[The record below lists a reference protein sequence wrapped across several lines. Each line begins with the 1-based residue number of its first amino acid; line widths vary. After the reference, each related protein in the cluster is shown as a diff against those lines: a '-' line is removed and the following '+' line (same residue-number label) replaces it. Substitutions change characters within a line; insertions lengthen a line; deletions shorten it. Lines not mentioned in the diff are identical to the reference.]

1 MKTRTGL
8 IVVAVGAVLAFAVRG
23 SPSWFSFQIA
33 GWVIMVTGVAGM
45 VLSRRQYSWPQW
57 VVALRRPR
65 ATVVKTDSEPRAL
78 ATGEVLHQST
88 DPGTPLPEVRPPPA
102 RTTPEQVIPGTA
114 QPADRGRGVPPWND
128 REAGK

>member
-8 IVVAVGAVLAFAVRG
+8 IVVAVGAVLAFAVKG

-33 GWVIMVTGVAGM
+33 GWVIMVTGVAGI

-57 VVALRRPR
+57 LVLRRPR
-65 ATVVKTDSEPRAL
+65 ATVVKPDSEPRAL
-78 ATGEVLHQST
+78 ATGEVLHQAP
-88 DPGTPLPEVRPPPA
+88 DPGTPLPEPPPSA
-102 RTTPEQVIPGTA
+102 A
-114 QPADRGRGVPPWND
+114 QPAQGGRIVPPWNE